1 MLVNSIFV
9 WNSPPKHSP
18 QIIYNMSW
26 LCDTRERE
34 LIPKL
39 NIPTRNLP
47 VGDIWI
53 GLSGEDVGPGGI
65 VAERKTVADLEA
77 SILDGRYREQKARL
91 LTYCQQ
97 TNSRPLYIIEGDL
110 DRINGRFTES
120 VLRKFLN
127 RLQLR
132 YGVAVIQTE
141 SIDSTANL
149 CRILLEQWQKDPTTF
164 VLEDGAQKEYSHTV
178 TVSKRANRE
187 DPKAF
192 ACLVLQ
198 QCPGV
203 SAQIASA
210 LIGAFVNLEGV
221 MKATEVEFASMMIT
235 EKRRV
240 GPVVAKRLYNLLHC

>member
-1 MLVNSIFV
+1 MWV
-9 WNSPPKHSP
+9 
-18 QIIYNMSW
+18 
-26 LCDTRERE
+26 CDTRERD
-34 LIPKL
+34 LIPRL
-39 NIPTRNLP
+39 SNIMTRNLP

-53 GLSGEDVGPGGI
+53 GLSGEDVAPGGV

-97 TNSRPLYIIEGDL
+97 VGARPLYIIEGQL
-110 DRINGRFTES
+110 DRISGKFSED

-132 YGVAVIQTE
+132 YGVSVIQT
-141 SIDSTANL
+141 DCLDATATL
-149 CRILLEQWQKDPTTF
+149 CRIVLEQWQKDPTTF
-164 VLEDGAQKEYSHTV
+164 QPEDGAQKEYSHTV
-178 TVSKRANRE
+178 KVAKSANRE

-203 SAQIASA
+203 SPPIASA
-210 LIGAFVNLEGV
+210 LIKAFESLEGV
-221 MKATEVEFASMMIT
+221 MKAEKSDIENTKIT
-235 EKRRV
+235 DKRRV
-240 GPVVAKRLYNLLHC
+240 GPAVAERLFSLLHTV

>member
-1 MLVNSIFV
+1 
-9 WNSPPKHSP
+9 
-18 QIIYNMSW
+18 MS
-26 LCDTRERE
+26 CIDTRERE
-34 LIPKL
+34 LIPL
-39 NIPTRNLP
+39 LAIPTRNLP

-97 TNSRPLYIIEGDL
+97 TNSRPLYIIEGNL
-110 DRINGRFTES
+110 DRMTGKFTED

-132 YGVAVIQTE
+132 YGVAVIQTD
-141 SIDSTANL
+141 SIGSTASL

-164 VLEDGAQKEYSHTV
+164 QTQDGAQKEYSHTV

-192 ACLVLQ
+192 VGLVLQ

-210 LIGAFVNLEGV
+210 LVAAFVNLEGV
-221 MKATEVEFASMMIT
+221 MKASESEMAATMVT

-240 GPVVAKRLYNLLHC
+240 GPAVAKRLYNLLHS

>member
-1 MLVNSIFV
+1 MA
-9 WNSPPKHSP
+9 
-18 QIIYNMSW
+18 W
-26 LCDTRERE
+26 LCDTRERD

-39 NIPTRNLP
+39 PSISTRNLP

-53 GLSGEDVGPGGI
+53 GLSGENVAPGGI

-97 TNSRPLYIIEGDL
+97 VGARPLYIIEGQL
-110 DRINGRFTES
+110 DRITGKFTED

-132 YGVAVIQTE
+132 YGVAVIQTD
-141 SIDSTANL
+141 SLDSTASL
-149 CRILLEQWQKDPTTF
+149 CRVLLEQWQKNPTTF
-164 VLEDGAQKEYSHTV
+164 QPEDGAQKEYSHTV
-178 TVSKRANRE
+178 SVSKRANRE

-203 SAQIASA
+203 SAPIASA
-210 LIGAFVNLEGV
+210 LIEAFHSLEDT
-221 MKATEVEFASMMIT
+221 MKASESEMANVKIT

-240 GPVVAKRLYNLLHC
+240 GPAVAKRLYNLLHPYK

>member
-1 MLVNSIFV
+1 
-9 WNSPPKHSP
+9 
-18 QIIYNMSW
+18 MS
-26 LCDTRERE
+26 CIDTRERE
-34 LIPKL
+34 LIPL
-39 NIPTRNLP
+39 LAIPTRNLP

-97 TNSRPLYIIEGDL
+97 TNSRPLYIIEGNL
-110 DRINGRFTES
+110 DRMTGKFTED

-132 YGVAVIQTE
+132 YGVAVIQTD
-141 SIDSTANL
+141 SIGSTASL

-164 VLEDGAQKEYSHTV
+164 QTQDGAQKEYSHTV

-192 ACLVLQ
+192 VGLVLQ

-210 LIGAFVNLEGV
+210 LVTAFVNLEGV
-221 MKATEVEFASMMIT
+221 MKASETEMAGTMVT

-240 GPVVAKRLYNLLHC
+240 GPAVAKRLYNLLHS